1 MPNVLSGVVLEVG
14 DGFIVLAGGIRI
26 AVSSRVVPD
35 GLAQGVRVTVN
46 ARLRGTEWVAEDI
59 QMN

>member
-35 GLAQGVRVTVN
+35 GLAQGVRVTVTP
-46 ARLRGTEWVAEDI
+46 RLRGTEWVAEDI